1 MTRGNALSIKIL
13 HIENDPNFAQA
24 TKKLLE
30 SKHNFEI
37 ENASSIKD
45 ANEKLEKTQYDVL
58 VLDLELPDQDGLSFL
73 EEITR
78 TNKELPFVLFTE
90 KNREQVVIKTLN
102 LGASGYVNKHGDQ
115 ETVYGELAHCIIQA
129 VEKKR
134 QKRLAQTLLDT
145 LPCVALL
152 LKPYTREIVA
162 SNKAAFKVGATPG
175 ETCYSTWGK
184 RKKPCEWCL
193 APKLWTSNEPQHLE
207 VEDKG
212 TVWDIYWVPIEK
224 DLYLHYV
231 FDVTEIRVKEKKLRE
246 SESKLRTIADYMYDW
261 EYWTSPKAQLL
272 FVSPSSERLTGYSAE
287 EFINNP
293 KLLYEIVH
301 PDDKPSLKNHFTK
314 ITQEPTHI
322 RDFRIITRNGET
334 RWLSHACQPVYDE
347 KGNFL
352 GRRISNRDI
361 TDRKKA
367 EQALFESEKRW
378 EATLS
383 SIGDAVIATDTSA
396 NITFINKTAEDAT
409 GWSLKEVKGKP
420 LLQMFDIVN
429 EKTGLPVENPVKKV
443 LEKGVV
449 VGLANHTIL
458 KRKDHTTVPID
469 DSGAPIKDKD
479 GKITGAVLV
488 FRDISERKKTQEAL
502 EASEKRF
509 HQLFTSMTEQFQLF
523 ELVYNEEGYP
533 VDYRLL
539 EVNPAFEQLVGKTRE
554 QLIGKQVIKDLWPV
568 EQYWLNIFD
577 QVLKT
582 GKAKRY
588 ENYGEAFG
596 KHYDLYIY
604 KVNDTQ
610 LASIATDITERKK
623 AEQEIADLARFP
635 QENPN
640 PVLRIAMDGTVLFHN
655 KAAQVFVDNPAD
667 AKTCK
672 VLPNI
677 IRNAKTVLAAKRKK
691 NIEIAVGKQ
700 VFMFTFA
707 PIIDAGYTNVYGL
720 DVTEKKKME
729 TKLESYSKK
738 LEKLVKERSSQLD
751 VAQQQLLKAERLAAI
766 GELAGMIGHD
776 LRNPLTGIKTS
787 IYYLKKNNIAGSGL
801 QAKEMVEIIEK
812 CIDHSNKIINDL
824 LEYSRE
830 IQLQPQP
837 NTPKTLI
844 SETIA
849 MMKTPAGI
857 AIINQVCDQGC
868 INVDSDKMKRVFSNL
883 IKNAIEAMPNGGQIR
898 IDCSQTEGFCEF
910 KVADNGPGIPPHVMQ
925 KIFSPLITT
934 KAQGMGFGLAICKR
948 IVEAHG
954 GVISVETGAGGT
966 IFMVKVPTK
975 L

>member
-24 TKKLLE
+24 SKKLLE

-37 ENASSIKD
+37 ENASSVKE
-45 ANEKLEKTQYDVL
+45 ANEKFEKTHYDVI
-58 VLDLELPDQDGLSFL
+58 VLDLDFQGQNGLTVF
-73 EEITR
+73 EEISKPE
-78 TNKELPFVLFTE
+78 KEQPLILFTG
-90 KNREQVVIKTLN
+90 KDREQVAIKALN
-102 LGASGYVNKHGDQ
+102 LGASGYVNKKGDPT
-115 ETVYGELAHCIIQA
+115 TVYDELAHCIIQA
-129 VEKKR
+129 VESKR

-162 SNKAAFKVGATPG
+162 ANKAAIKAGATPG
-175 ETCYSTWGK
+175 KTCYSTWGK
-184 RKKPCEWCL
+184 RNSPCEWCL
-193 APKLWTSNEPQHLE
+193 APKLWTTNESQHLE

-224 DLYLHYV
+224 EVYLHYV
-231 FDVTEIRVKEKKLRE
+231 FDVTETRVKEKKLLE

-261 EYWTSPKAQLL
+261 EYWISSEAKLL

-301 PDDKPSLKNHFTK
+301 PDDKPDLTNHFTI
-314 ITQEPTHI
+314 ITQEPTHV
-322 RDFRIITRNGET
+322 RDFRIITRKGEI

-361 TDRKKA
+361 TDRKQA
-367 EQALFESEKRW
+367 EQALAESEKRW

-409 GWSLKEVKGKP
+409 GWSLSEIKGKP
-420 LLQMFDIVN
+420 LLQVFDIVN

-458 KRKDHTTVPID
+458 KRKDRTTIPID

-488 FRDISERKKTQEAL
+488 FRDISERKRTQEAL

-523 ELVYNEEGYP
+523 ELVYDQKGSA

-568 EQYWLNIFD
+568 EQYWLDIFN

-640 PVLRIAMDGTVLFHN
+640 PVLRIALNGKVLFHN

-667 AKTCK
+667 AKTFK

-677 IRNAKTVLAAKRKK
+677 VRHAKTVLMTERKK
-691 NIEIAVGKQ
+691 AVEIAVGKQ

-707 PIIDAGYTNVYGL
+707 PIIEAGYTNVYGF

-729 TKLESYSKK
+729 AKLEN
-738 LEKLVKERSSQLD
+738 LVKERSSQLD
-751 VAQQQLLKAERLAAI
+751 VAQQHLLKAERLAAI

-787 IYYLKKNNIAGSGL
+787 MYYLKKNNLAGSGS
-801 QAKEMVEIIEK
+801 QAKEMIEIIEK
-812 CIDHSNKIINDL
+812 CIEHSNKIINDL
-824 LEYSRE
+824 LEYAKE
-830 IQLQPQP
+830 IQLQPQQS
-837 NTPKTLI
+837 TPKTLI
-844 SETIA
+844 CETIA
-849 MMKTPAGI
+849 MMKTPDTI
-857 AIINQVCDQGC
+857 KIVNQVCDGAC
-868 INVDSDKMKRVFSNL
+868 FNVDSDKMKRVFSNL
-883 IKNAIEAMPNGGQIR
+883 IKNAIEAMPNGGEITVNC
-898 IDCSQTEGFCEF
+898 IQTEAFCEF
-910 KVADNGPGIPPHVMQ
+910 SVADNGPGIPPQVMQ
-925 KIFSPLITT
+925 KIFSPLVTT

-954 GVISVETGAGGT
+954 GVISVETGSEGT
-966 IFMVKVPTK
+966 CFMVKVPTK